1 MFAGSHA
8 SVGARVRLCHFSDL
22 HLGVLAFVV
31 DGDTATRG
39 DLPPFTL
46 HPLHIR
52 DGLASNLG
60 NKSCS
65 SLFTMRRSTVRLKS
79 TSCLVVDD
87 QELVLLRP
95 LTLCDRDVFR
105 FFDEKQVVQSSDRRG
120 DDWHHS
126 FSFEFFF

>member
-1 MFAGSHA
+1 MFLILLEDLLLQHPSNVSKFSYFLLFGDLHLSTALNLSMFVGGHA
-8 SVGARVRLCHFSDL
+8 SVGARVGLRHFADL

-65 SLFTMRRSTVRLKS
+65 SLFKRRRSTIRLKK
-79 TSCLVVDD
+79 
-87 QELVLLRP
+87 
-95 LTLCDRDVFR
+95 TL
-105 FFDEKQVVQSSDRRG
+105 
-120 DDWHHS
+120 
-126 FSFEFFF
+126 